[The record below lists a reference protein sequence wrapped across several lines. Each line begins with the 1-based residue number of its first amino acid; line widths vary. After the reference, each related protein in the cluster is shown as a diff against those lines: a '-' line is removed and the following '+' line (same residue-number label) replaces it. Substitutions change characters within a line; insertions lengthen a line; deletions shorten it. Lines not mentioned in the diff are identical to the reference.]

1 MVKNNIINVLKGV
14 FFALITSL
22 ACVFLYALIL
32 KIFALSGRG
41 VKWVNQAI
49 KILAILIG
57 CLVAV
62 KDSIPLVKGGAVGL
76 LAGVGE
82 YLIFGLI
89 SKNLNFGVKFLIDLL
104 FGTLIGVIISCIVNF
119 VRKK

>member
-1 MVKNNIINVLKGV
+1 MVKDNIINVLKGV

-76 LAGVGE
+76 LAGAGE
-82 YLIFGLI
+82 YLIYGLI

-104 FGTLIGVIISCIVNF
+104 FGALIGVIISCIVNF

>member
-1 MVKNNIINVLKGV
+1 MVKDNIINVLKGV

-22 ACVFLYALIL
+22 ACVFIYALIL
-32 KIFALSGRG
+32 KIFALSGKS
-41 VKWVNQAI
+41 VKWVNQGV

-62 KDSIPLVKGGAVGL
+62 KDSVPLVKGGAVGL
-76 LAGVGE
+76 LASVGE
-82 YLIFGLI
+82 YVMYALI

-119 VRKK
+119 ARKK

>member
-1 MVKNNIINVLKGV
+1 MVKDNIINVLKGV
-14 FFALITSL
+14 FFALTTSL

-32 KIFALSGRG
+32 KIFALSGKS

-49 KILAILIG
+49 KILAILI
-57 CLVAV
+57 
-62 KDSIPLVKGGAVGL
+62 PLVKGGAVGL
-76 LAGVGE
+76 LASAGE
-82 YLIFGLI
+82 YLIYGLI

-104 FGTLIGVIISCIVNF
+104 FGALIGVIISCIVNF